1 MTNHTNE
8 SRFSVCFPT
17 KARPSTAISMA
28 RAGPFN
34 FNKPSTNSCE
44 KHPRQMRKYQQMA
57 KQPTMVTVMFIFF
70 KFCYGKINMFCPTSC
85 GQCCFLIAWCPWI
98 CNYPNVFFG
107 DYHWNAK
114 RPEVHGLPF
123 NHNLKTYS
131 TATKAYQFCI
141 TQVFCLLG
149 VNVSTAIIVEQWEPQ
164 VWTCST
170 CLEAFTGSDTNVNR
184 YNIVEMYNKHIVET
198 RKPGTVYRCTFWLSV
213 KPFKFTVPTRTPVV
227 GSSW

>member
-1 MTNHTNE
+1 MDN
-8 SRFSVCFPT
+8 V
-17 KARPSTAISMA
+17 
-28 RAGPFN
+28 
-34 FNKPSTNSCE
+34 
-44 KHPRQMRKYQQMA
+44 
-57 KQPTMVTVMFIFF
+57 V
-70 KFCYGKINMFCPTSC
+70 
-85 GQCCFLIAWCPWI
+85 FLITWCPWI

-123 NHNLKTYS
+123 NHNLKTCS
-131 TATKAYQFCI
+131 TGTKAYQFCI

-170 CLEAFTGSDTNVNR
+170 CLEAFAGSDTNVNR

-213 KPFKFTVPTRTPVV
+213 KPFKFTFTSKCSNQNASGWVILVAIVSVFV
-227 GSSW
+227 GSGLLDRGSVLHMSVPMCAWACFLDVSTTHK